1 MESSQERGTMAETF
15 MAHPE
20 LRHPFEPKPVHP
32 EGAATVLYPGSR
44 HTLEQAGSGEQLL
57 VSADELEAITGF
69 ELKPEGACLG
79 ELCYPLPDGML
90 LEEDGQTRLDLPAF
104 ADHIGQPYV
113 ADHEARVWSFAE
125 VPAKRESLLVDA
137 MAPDFELTDR
147 QGNVVSRAD
156 LKGKKALIVT
166 WSSW

>member
-1 MESSQERGTMAETF
+1 MAQNF

-20 LRHPFEPKPVHP
+20 LRHPFEESPIHP
-32 EGAATVLYPGSR
+32 DGTATVLYQGTQ
-44 HTLEQAGSGEQLL
+44 HTVEASGTGRQLL
-57 VSADELEAITGF
+57 IRPDDLEGLNGF
-69 ELKPEGACLG
+69 EIKPEGACLG
-79 ELCYPLPDGML
+79 DLCYPLPAGL
-90 LEEDGQTRLDLPAF
+90 VVERNGERWFDLAAF

-113 ADHEARVWSFAE
+113 ADLEARVWSFGE
-125 VPAKRESLLVDA
+125 IPAKRESLLVDA

-147 QGNVVSRAD
+147 QGKVIRRAD